1 MIEVRNLSKYFGETT
16 ALCDVSIKLIKG
28 QNTII
33 SGQSG
38 SGKTTL
44 LRILAGLE
52 RPDNGE
58 VYLDGELASSSTWVK
73 APYERNLG
81 FVFQTNSLWPHM
93 TVAQNLAYGI
103 CGPSKTVK
111 KARLDEVLE
120 QSGLRELSR
129 RYPHQLSGGQARRAA
144 LARSLAPCPK
154 ILLLDEPLI
163 YLDPETRSDM
173 VAWLQ
178 AETHRHQ
185 MTVVWVTH
193 NLKEIDGISEHYYR
207 MEQGRL
213 NEDIM
218 NKV

>member
-1 MIEVRNLSKYFGETT
+1 MIEVRNLSKCFRETT
-16 ALCDVSIKLIKG
+16 ALCDVSIKLTKG

-58 VYLDGELASSSTWVK
+58 VYLDGELASNSSWVK
-73 APYERNLG
+73 APHERNLG
-81 FVFQTNSLWPHM
+81 FVFQTSALWPHM

-103 CGPSKTVK
+103 CGSSKAVK

-120 QSGLRELSR
+120 QSGLWELAR

-144 LARSLAPCPK
+144 LARSLAQCPK

-163 YLDPETRSDM
+163 YLDPEARSEI
-173 VAWLQ
+173 VTWLQ
-178 AETHRHQ
+178 AETHRNQ

-193 NLKEIDGISEHYYR
+193 NLKEIDGVSEHYYH
-207 MEQGRL
+207 MDQGHL
-213 NEDIM
+213 YEDIM
-218 NKV
+218 DKE